1 MIRIYLSNVNN
12 LRFTYFYKLVP
23 KNLLGHV
30 EMFHAL
36 LCEVKIILLQ
46 LRERNDDNEKA
57 PSKSAPVTSWMLGKS
72 AGALHSCR
80 DRPVA
85 AVVTPETLGSCP

>member
-1 MIRIYLSNVNN
+1 
-12 LRFTYFYKLVP
+12 
-23 KNLLGHV
+23 
-30 EMFHAL
+30 MFHAL

-46 LRERNDDNEKA
+46 LRERNDDNEKS
-57 PSKSAPVTSWMLGKS
+57 PLKSALVTSWMLGKS

-80 DRPVA
+80 DGPVA